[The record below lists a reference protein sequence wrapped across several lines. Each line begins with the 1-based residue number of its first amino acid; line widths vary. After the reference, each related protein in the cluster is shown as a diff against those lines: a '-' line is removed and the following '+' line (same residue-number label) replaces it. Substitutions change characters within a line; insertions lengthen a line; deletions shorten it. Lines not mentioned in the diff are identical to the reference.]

1 MIEYTGCS
9 REALEAYKLGIKK
22 ALRVHTRCKPTIL
35 INGDTFFVELWLNGT
50 CVYKTE
56 LHNMLNEI
64 HHGRT
69 AQQIAF
75 DLKKDFKKQLLSIYF
90 R

>member
-1 MIEYTGCS
+1 MIDIQS
-9 REALEAYKLGIKK
+9 FDREALETYKLCIKK
-22 ALRVHTRCKPTIL
+22 ALRVHTKCKPTIL
-35 INGDTFFVELWLNGT
+35 IKGDTFFVELWLNGA

-56 LHNMLNEI
+56 LRNMLNEI

>member
-1 MIEYTGCS
+1 MIDYEGCS

-35 INGDTFFVELWLNGT
+35 IKGDTFFVELWLNET
-50 CVYKTE
+50 CVYKAE
-56 LHNMLNEI
+56 IHNVLNEI
-64 HHGRT
+64 QRGRT
-69 AQQIAF
+69 AQRIAF
-75 DLKKDFKKQLLSIYF
+75 DLQKDFKKQLLSIYF